1 MDIQLIWDR
10 LVGRFGKPNT
20 DMPRIEKPIK
30 EEIMEWNRIVSND
43 LYGLYKALDTEFM
56 DNDTLL

>member
-1 MDIQLIWDR
+1 
-10 LVGRFGKPNT
+10 
-20 DMPRIEKPIK
+20 MPRIEKPIK

-56 DNDTLL
+56 DIDTLL